1 MAAWVIA
8 AIQSV
13 HDEAGFAAY
22 QEEAGPLAAKYG
34 GKRLA
39 SGTKIEIADGT
50 WSPVRVVVLEFEDLE
65 KAKLTVLTAWPESQ
79 VIHRSPQRVCWGG
92 DDG

>member
-22 QEEAGPLAAKYG
+22 QEEAGPWQPSTV
-34 GKRLA
+34 A
-39 SGTKIEIADGT
+39 S
-50 WSPVRVVVLEFEDLE
+50 V
-65 KAKLTVLTAWPESQ
+65 WPAE
-79 VIHRSPQRVCWGG
+79 PK
-92 DDG
+92 